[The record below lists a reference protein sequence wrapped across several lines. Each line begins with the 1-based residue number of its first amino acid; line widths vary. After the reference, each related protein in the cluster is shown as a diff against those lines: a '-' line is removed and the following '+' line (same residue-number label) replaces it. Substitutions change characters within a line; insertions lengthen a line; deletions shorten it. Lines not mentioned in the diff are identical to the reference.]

1 MNTEK
6 NIHGAVNDSYSFSDG
21 NDSSIGEIIKQSN
34 NLSIQQIDQV
44 AAYQREHGVKFG
56 EAAVALGFAKKEDVL
71 WALAQQFHYPYS
83 DGKKTINNELVAATQ
98 PFSEMAELFRDVRS
112 HLLMNTFAG
121 GNEAGKAI
129 AITSVNSGDGKS
141 FFSANLG
148 VTFSQLGGRTLLL
161 DADLRSPRLHE
172 IFGVESSSG
181 LSGILSGRSET
192 NVIRP
197 VDNLPSLY
205 LLPVGTIPPNP
216 LELVQRPA
224 FDLLIAELRKKFD
237 YIIVDTPALE
247 RGTDAKIIA
256 AKCGAA
262 MAIGRRGVTNLN
274 ALNSLVSTMKKTR
287 SNFSGVVMNNI

>member
-1 MNTEK
+1 MHTDK
-6 NIHGAVNDSYSFSDG
+6 IIHGASNDTQAEG

-71 WALAQQFHYPYS
+71 WALAQQFHYPYA
-83 DGKKTINNELVAATQ
+83 DGKKTLNNELIAATQ

-112 HLLMNTFAG
+112 HLLMNTFGNAG
-121 GNEAGKAI
+121 NGSKAV

-141 FFSANLG
+141 FFAANLG
-148 VTFSQLGGRTLLL
+148 VSFSQLGGRTLLL

-172 IFGVESSSG
+172 IFEVESASG
-181 LSGILSGRSET
+181 LSGILSGRTET

-224 FDLLIAELRKKFD
+224 FDLLIAELSRKFD
-237 YIIVDTPALE
+237 YIIVDTPAFE
-247 RGTDAKIIA
+247 RGADSKIVA

-262 MAIGRRGVTNLN
+262 LTIGRRGVTNVN
-274 ALNSLVSTMKKTR
+274 ALNTLINTVKKSG
-287 SNFSGVVMNNI
+287 SNFSGVVMNSI